1 MKATSPVDCKL
12 YLFGATGDLAVRKLF
27 PALFRCLRDQGFA
40 SGTRIVA
47 LARRGHDTQS
57 FLAWLAPGV
66 KSQLGA
72 EWVDADWNALASR
85 IDYLQF
91 SPEDDRALADYVS
104 RSPAGGDAPNVVYLS
119 TPSTAYAGICAALS
133 RCGLVSP
140 GLRLVLEKPIG
151 ENRASAQK
159 IQDMLGQY
167 LPERQIYRIDHYLG
181 KETVQNLFVLR
192 FANPLFETLWNHQFI
207 DHIQIT
213 IAETLG
219 VEGRVDFYDATGALR
234 DMVQNHL
241 LQLLCILTME
251 PPSRMEPDRVR
262 DEKLK
267 VLKALRPL
275 SPQCIIDRVVRG
287 QYAGGYS
294 LGQPVS
300 PYTSEDPRISEST
313 TETFVAMKL
322 LIDNLRWAN
331 VPFYLRTG
339 KRMPERSCK
348 IVVQFK
354 PIAHSLFTAT
364 TSQLTPNRLTI
375 TLQPD
380 ESIQLRLCGKRHGPG
395 MDVRAMDLDLSTVDR
410 KGGQKS
416 DAYQRLMLDVVH
428 GDQTLFVRQDE
439 LDAAWAWID
448 PILGAWS
455 ASAVSPDPYPA
466 GTWGPAS
473 STLLL
478 ARDGKVWHESSQ

>member
-1 MKATSPVDCKL
+1 VKATSPVDCTL
-12 YLFGATGDLAVRKLF
+12 FLFGCTGDLAVRKLF
-27 PALFRCLRDQGFA
+27 PALYRCLRDQGFSPA
-40 SGTRIVA
+40 TRIAAVARRAFSTTTFVDWLKEGMKDQLGKEWSDAEWAA
-47 LARRGHDTQS
+47 LA
-57 FLAWLAPGV
+57 V
-66 KSQLGA
+66 
-72 EWVDADWNALASR
+72 R
-85 IDYLQF
+85 IDYVRF
-91 SPEDDRALADYVS
+91 SPEDDSALISYAS
-104 RSPAGGDAPNVVYLS
+104 GLAAGAPATTIAYLS
-119 TPSTAYAGICAALS
+119 TPSSAYGGICAALG
-133 RCGLVSP
+133 RAGLMT
-140 GLRLVLEKPIG
+140 GHLRLVLEKPIG
-151 ENRASAQK
+151 ENRNTARA
-159 IQDMLGQY
+159 IQDMLAGY

-219 VEGRVDFYDATGALR
+219 VEGRVEFYDATGALR

-267 VLKALRPL
+267 VLRALRPL
-275 SPQCIIDRVVRG
+275 SPQCIVDRVVRG

-294 LGQPVS
+294 LGIPVS
-300 PYTSEDPRISEST
+300 AYQGEDERIADST
-313 TETFVAMKL
+313 TETFVALKL
-322 LIDNLRWAN
+322 WIDNLRWAG

-395 MDVRAMDLDLSTVDR
+395 MDVRAMDLDLSAGDR
-410 KGGQKS
+410 KAGQKS
-416 DAYQRLMLDVVH
+416 DAYQRLLLDVVH

-439 LDAAWAWID
+439 LDAAWAWVD
-448 PILGAWS
+448 PILEAWG
-455 ASAVSPDPYPA
+455 ASAATPDPYPA
-466 GTWGPAS
+466 GSWGPAA

-478 ARDGKVWHESSQ
+478 ARDGNVWHESAQ